1 LAVNRWS
8 AVRSRLPRL
17 DPLVADGLLA
27 LVAAGL
33 SLAQMQGYP
42 SPRDRST
49 LNIALVLLQTLPLVF
64 RRRAPFTVF
73 AVAATALGV
82 QGSLQL
88 GGPLFAFLAVNLALY
103 SLAAYGDR
111 RLARLGV
118 AVWAVLLTVRLGY
131 EIVTTWPQVA
141 IAGVYDVVDDYVL
154 LAAAWTLGEGVR
166 QRRVHAAELE
176 DRAARL
182 EREREEK
189 ARQAAAQERL
199 RIARELHDVVAHS
212 LSVIGVQ
219 AGAARLV
226 LDTGPDPDPT
236 RVREAV
242 AAIEA
247 TANRAMAEM
256 RRALGILRDPERSG
270 AGVALAPLP
279 GLGQL
284 PALRDQLRSAG
295 LPVELTVAGI
305 PRPLATSVDL
315 SLYRIVQEA
324 LTNALKHA
332 RATRAEVMVGYGRH
346 DITVEVT
353 DDGRGPPP
361 SAAPPPSPGAGTI
374 GMRERVALF
383 GGELQV
389 GPRAEGGYA
398 VRVCLPVPAEEP

>member
-1 LAVNRWS
+1 LAVDRWI
-8 AVRSRLPRL
+8 AVRSRLPRV

-33 SLAQMQGYP
+33 SLAQMRGYP
-42 SPRDRST
+42 SPRDRGT
-49 LNIALVLLQTLPLVF
+49 LNVALVLLQTLPLVF

-73 AVAATALGV
+73 AVAAASLGV
-82 QGSLQL
+82 QGSLGL
-88 GGPLFAFLAVNLALY
+88 RGPLFAFLAVNLALY

-111 RLARLGV
+111 RLAIRGV
-118 AVWAVLLTVRLGY
+118 AVWALLLTIRLVHFV
-131 EIVTTWPQVA
+131 VTRWPQVT
-141 IAGVYDVVDDYVL
+141 ISGLYDVVDDYVL

-166 QRRVHAAELE
+166 QRRLHAAELE

-189 ARQAAAQERL
+189 ARQAVIQERL

-226 LDTGPDPDPT
+226 LDADPHPT
-236 RVREAV
+236 RAREAV

-247 TANRAMAEM
+247 TANQAMAEM
-256 RRALGILRDPERSG
+256 RRALGILRDTEPSG
-270 AGVALAPLP
+270 AVLAPLP

-284 PALRDQLRSAG
+284 TSLLDQLRSAG
-295 LPVELTVAGI
+295 LPVDLTVEGT
-305 PRPLATSVDL
+305 PRPLAASIDL

-332 RATRAEVMVGYGRH
+332 RAAHAQVVVCYRASDLM
-346 DITVEVT
+346 VEVS
-353 DDGRGPPP
+353 DDGRGASS
-361 SAAPPPSPGAGTI
+361 SAERLEGAGTI

-389 GPRAEGGYA
+389 GPRPQGGYA
-398 VRVCLPVPAEEP
+398 VRVRLPTSAEEP

>member
-1 LAVNRWS
+1 LAVDRWN
-8 AVRSRLPRL
+8 ALRSRLPRP

-33 SLAQMQGYP
+33 ALAELQSFP
-42 SPRDRST
+42 SPQDRSP
-49 LNIALVLLQTLPLVF
+49 LNITLVLLQTLPLAF

-73 AVAATALGV
+73 AIAAVALAV
-82 QGSLQL
+82 QGSLEL
-88 GGPLFAFLAVNLALY
+88 RGPLFAFLAFNLAVY
-103 SLAAYGDR
+103 SLAAYGER
-111 RLARLGV
+111 RLAVRGV
-118 AVWAVLLTVRLGY
+118 AVWACLLTVRLGY
-131 EIVTTWPQVA
+131 LLVTRWPQVT
-141 IAGVYDVVDDYVL
+141 ITGLRDVVDDYVL

-166 QRRVHAAELE
+166 QRRLHAAELE

-189 ARQAAAQERL
+189 ARQAATQERL

-226 LDTGPDPDPT
+226 LDSEPNPT
-236 RVREAV
+236 RAREAV

-247 TANRAMAEM
+247 TANQAMTEM
-256 RRALGILRDPERSG
+256 RRALGILRDTERS
-270 AGVALAPLP
+270 GVALAPLP

-284 PALRDQLRSAG
+284 SALLDQLRSAG
-295 LPVELTVAGI
+295 LPVDLTVTGE
-305 PRPLATSVDL
+305 PRPVATSIDL

-324 LTNALKHA
+324 LTNTLKHA
-332 RATRAEVMVGYGRH
+332 AAAHAEVVVCYGTY

-353 DDGRGPPP
+353 DDGRGASP
-361 SAAPPPSPGAGTI
+361 SAARSQGAGTI

-383 GGELQV
+383 DGELQV
-389 GPRAEGGYA
+389 GARPQGGYA
-398 VRVCLPVPAEEP
+398 VRVRLPTSAEEP

>member
-1 LAVNRWS
+1 LAVDRWS

-33 SLAQMQGYP
+33 SLAQLQGFP
-42 SPRDRST
+42 SPRSRGA
-49 LNIALVLLQTLPLVF
+49 LNVALVLLQTLPLVF

-73 AVAATALGV
+73 AVAAAAAAV
-82 QGSLQL
+82 QGTLQL
-88 GGPLFAFLAVNLALY
+88 RGPLFAFLALNLALY
-103 SLAAYGDR
+103 SLAAYGDH
-111 RLARLGV
+111 RLAVRAV
-118 AVWAVLLTVRLGY
+118 AVWACLLTVRLGY
-131 EIVTTWPQVA
+131 LIATSWPQVT
-141 IAGVYDVVDDYVL
+141 ISGLSDVVDDYVL

-189 ARQAAAQERL
+189 ARQAVIQERL

-226 LDTGPDPDPT
+226 LDADPDPT
-236 RVREAV
+236 GVREAV

-247 TANRAMAEM
+247 TANQAMAEM
-256 RRALGILRDPERSG
+256 RRALGILRATEPS
-270 AGVALAPLP
+270 GVALAPLP

-295 LPVELTVAGI
+295 LSVDLTVTGE
-305 PRPLATSVDL
+305 PRPVATSIDL

-332 RATRAEVMVGYGRH
+332 RATRAEVVVGYGAH

-361 SAAPPPSPGAGTI
+361 SAARSQGAGTI

-383 GGELQV
+383 SGELQV
-389 GPRAEGGYA
+389 GPRAQGGYA
-398 VRVCLPVPAEEP
+398 VRVCLPIPAEEP

>member
-1 LAVNRWS
+1 LAVDRWS

-33 SLAQMQGYP
+33 SLAQLQGFP
-42 SPRDRST
+42 SPRSRGA
-49 LNIALVLLQTLPLVF
+49 LNVALVLLQTLPLVF

-73 AVAATALGV
+73 VVAAAAAAV
-82 QGSLQL
+82 QGTLQL
-88 GGPLFAFLAVNLALY
+88 RGPLFAFLALNLALY
-103 SLAAYGDR
+103 SLAAYGDH
-111 RLARLGV
+111 RLAVRAV
-118 AVWAVLLTVRLGY
+118 AVWVCLLTVRLGY
-131 EIVTTWPQVA
+131 LIATSWPQVT
-141 IAGVYDVVDDYVL
+141 ISGLSDVVDDYVL

-166 QRRVHAAELE
+166 QRRLHAAELE

-189 ARQAAAQERL
+189 ARQAVIQERL

-226 LDTGPDPDPT
+226 LDADPDPT

-247 TANRAMAEM
+247 TANHAMAEM
-256 RRALGILRDPERSG
+256 RRALGILRATEPS
-270 AGVALAPLP
+270 GVALAPLP

-284 PALRDQLRSAG
+284 PALLDQLRSAG
-295 LPVELTVAGI
+295 LPVDLTVTGE
-305 PRPLATSVDL
+305 PRPVATSIDL

-332 RATRAEVMVGYGRH
+332 RATRAEVVVGYGARA
-346 DITVEVT
+346 ITVEVT
-353 DDGRGPPP
+353 DDGWGPPP
-361 SAAPPPSPGAGTI
+361 SAARSQGAGTI

-389 GPRAEGGYA
+389 GPRAQGGYA
-398 VRVCLPVPAEEP
+398 VCVCLPIPAEEP

>member
-1 LAVNRWS
+1 LAVDRWS

-17 DPLVADGLLA
+17 NPLVADGLLA

-33 SLAQMQGYP
+33 SLAQLQGFP
-42 SPRDRST
+42 SPRSRGA
-49 LNIALVLLQTLPLVF
+49 LNVALVLLQTLPLVF

-73 AVAATALGV
+73 VVAAAAAAV
-82 QGSLQL
+82 QGTLQL
-88 GGPLFAFLAVNLALY
+88 RGPLFAFLALNLALY
-103 SLAAYGDR
+103 SLAAYGDH
-111 RLARLGV
+111 RLAVRAV
-118 AVWAVLLTVRLGY
+118 AVWACLLTVRLGY
-131 EIVTTWPQVA
+131 LIATSWPQVT
-141 IAGVYDVVDDYVL
+141 ISGLSDVVDDYVL

-189 ARQAAAQERL
+189 ARQAVIQERL

-212 LSVIGVQ
+212 LSVIGIQ

-226 LDTGPDPDPT
+226 LDADPDPT

-247 TANRAMAEM
+247 TANQAMAEM
-256 RRALGILRDPERSG
+256 RRALGILRATEPS
-270 AGVALAPLP
+270 GVALAPLP

-284 PALRDQLRSAG
+284 PALRDQLRLAG
-295 LPVELTVAGI
+295 LPVDLTVTGE
-305 PRPLATSVDL
+305 PRPVATSIDL

-332 RATRAEVMVGYGRH
+332 RATRAEVVVGYGAH

-361 SAAPPPSPGAGTI
+361 SAARSQGAGTI

-383 GGELQV
+383 SGELQV
-389 GPRAEGGYA
+389 GPRAQGGYA
-398 VRVCLPVPAEEP
+398 VRVCLPIPAEEP

>member
-1 LAVNRWS
+1 M
-8 AVRSRLPRL
+8 
-17 DPLVADGLLA
+17 ADGLLA

-33 SLAQMQGYP
+33 SLAQLQGFP
-42 SPRDRST
+42 SPRSRGA
-49 LNIALVLLQTLPLVF
+49 LNVALVLLQTLPLVF

-73 AVAATALGV
+73 VVAAAAAAV
-82 QGSLQL
+82 QGTLQL
-88 GGPLFAFLAVNLALY
+88 RGPLFAFLALNLALY
-103 SLAAYGDR
+103 SLAAYGDH
-111 RLARLGV
+111 RLAVRAV
-118 AVWAVLLTVRLGY
+118 AVWACLLTVRLGY
-131 EIVTTWPQVA
+131 LIATSWPQVT
-141 IAGVYDVVDDYVL
+141 ISGLSDVVDDYVL

-189 ARQAAAQERL
+189 ARQAVIQERL

-226 LDTGPDPDPT
+226 LDADPDPT
-236 RVREAV
+236 GVREAV

-247 TANRAMAEM
+247 TANQAMAEM
-256 RRALGILRDPERSG
+256 RRALGILRATEPS
-270 AGVALAPLP
+270 GVALAPLP

-295 LPVELTVAGI
+295 LSVDLTVTGE
-305 PRPLATSVDL
+305 PRPVATSIDL

-332 RATRAEVMVGYGRH
+332 RATRAEVVVGYGAH
-346 DITVEVT
+346 DITVEVS

-361 SAAPPPSPGAGTI
+361 SAARSQGAGTI

-383 GGELQV
+383 SGELQV
-389 GPRAEGGYA
+389 GPRAQGGYA
-398 VRVCLPVPAEEP
+398 VRVCLPIPAEEP

>member
-1 LAVNRWS
+1 LAVDRWS

-17 DPLVADGLLA
+17 NPLVADGLLA

-33 SLAQMQGYP
+33 SLAQLQGFP
-42 SPRDRST
+42 SPRSRGA
-49 LNIALVLLQTLPLVF
+49 LNVALVLLQTLPLVF

-73 AVAATALGV
+73 AVAAAAAAV
-82 QGSLQL
+82 QGTLQL
-88 GGPLFAFLAVNLALY
+88 RGPLFAFLALNLALY
-103 SLAAYGDR
+103 SLAAYGDH
-111 RLARLGV
+111 RLAVRAV
-118 AVWAVLLTVRLGY
+118 AVWACLLTVRLGY
-131 EIVTTWPQVA
+131 LIATSWPQVT
-141 IAGVYDVVDDYVL
+141 ISGLSDVVDDYVL

-189 ARQAAAQERL
+189 ARQAVIQERL

-226 LDTGPDPDPT
+226 LDADPDPT
-236 RVREAV
+236 GVREAV

-247 TANRAMAEM
+247 TANQAMAEM
-256 RRALGILRDPERSG
+256 RRALGILRATEPS
-270 AGVALAPLP
+270 GVALAPLP

-295 LPVELTVAGI
+295 LSVDLTVTGE
-305 PRPLATSVDL
+305 PRPVATSIDL

-332 RATRAEVMVGYGRH
+332 RATRAEVVVGYGAH

-361 SAAPPPSPGAGTI
+361 SAARSQGAGTI

-383 GGELQV
+383 SGELQV
-389 GPRAEGGYA
+389 GPRAQGGYA
-398 VRVCLPVPAEEP
+398 VRVCLPIPAEEDPS

>member
-1 LAVNRWS
+1 LAVDRWS

-27 LVAAGL
+27 LVAAGF
-33 SLAQMQGYP
+33 SLAQLQGFA

-49 LNIALVLLQTLPLVF
+49 LNVALVLLQTLPLVF

-73 AVAATALGV
+73 AIAAASAAV

-88 GGPLFAFLAVNLALY
+88 RSPLFAFLALNLALY
-103 SLAAYGDR
+103 SLAAYGDH
-111 RLARLGV
+111 RLAVRAV
-118 AVWAVLLTVRLGY
+118 AVWASLLTARLGY
-131 EIVTTWPQVA
+131 LIATTWPQVT
-141 IAGVYDVVDDYVL
+141 ISRLYDLVDDYVL

-166 QRRVHAAELE
+166 QRREHAVELE

-189 ARQAAAQERL
+189 ARQAATQERL

-226 LDTGPDPDPT
+226 LDADPHPT
-236 RVREAV
+236 RAREAV

-247 TANRAMAEM
+247 TANQAMTEM
-256 RRALGILRDPERSG
+256 RRALGILRATDGSG
-270 AGVALAPLP
+270 AALAPLP

-284 PALRDQLRSAG
+284 PALLEQLRSAG
-295 LPVELTVAGI
+295 LPVELTVAGA
-305 PRPLATSVDL
+305 PQPVATSIDL

-332 RATRAEVMVGYGRH
+332 KASRAEVVVCYTAR

-353 DDGRGPPP
+353 DNGPGTSP
-361 SAAPPPSPGAGTI
+361 SAARSQGAGTI

-389 GPRAEGGYA
+389 GPRAQGGYA
-398 VRVCLPVPAEEP
+398 VRVRLPIPAEAP

>member
-1 LAVNRWS
+1 LAVDRWS
-8 AVRSRLPRL
+8 VVRSRLPRL
-17 DPLVADGLLA
+17 DPLLADGLLA

-73 AVAATALGV
+73 AVAAAAVGV
-82 QGSLQL
+82 QGAL
-88 GGPLFAFLAVNLALY
+88 GLRGPLFAFLALNLALY
-103 SLAAYGDR
+103 SLAAYGDH
-111 RLARLGV
+111 RLAVRAV
-118 AVWAVLLTVRLGY
+118 AVWACLLTVRLGY
-131 EIVTTWPQVA
+131 LIAARWPQVT
-141 IAGVYDVVDDYVL
+141 ISGLYDVVDDYVL

-166 QRRVHAAELE
+166 QRRLHAAELE
-176 DRAARL
+176 DRADRL

-189 ARQAAAQERL
+189 ARQAATQERL

-226 LDTGPDPDPT
+226 LDADPHPT
-236 RVREAV
+236 RAREAV

-247 TANRAMAEM
+247 TANQAMAEM
-256 RRALGILRDPERSG
+256 RRALGILRATEPS
-270 AGVALAPLP
+270 GVALAPLP
-279 GLGQL
+279 GLRQL
-284 PALRDQLRSAG
+284 PALLDQIRAAG
-295 LPVELTVAGI
+295 LPVGLTVQGT
-305 PRPLATSVDL
+305 PQPLATSIDL

-332 RATRAEVMVGYGRH
+332 RASHAEVVVCYQAH

-353 DDGRGPPP
+353 DDGPGTSP
-361 SAAPPPSPGAGTI
+361 SAVRPEGAGTI

-389 GPRAEGGYA
+389 GPRPQGGYA
-398 VRVCLPVPAEEP
+398 VRVCLPIPAQEP

>member
-1 LAVNRWS
+1 LAVDRWS

-17 DPLVADGLLA
+17 NPLVADGLLA

-33 SLAQMQGYP
+33 SLAQLQGFP
-42 SPRDRST
+42 SPRSRGA
-49 LNIALVLLQTLPLVF
+49 LNVALVLLQTLPLVF

-73 AVAATALGV
+73 VVAAAAAAV
-82 QGSLQL
+82 QGTLQL
-88 GGPLFAFLAVNLALY
+88 RGPLFAFLALNLALY
-103 SLAAYGDR
+103 SLAAYGDH
-111 RLARLGV
+111 RLAVRAV
-118 AVWAVLLTVRLGY
+118 AVWACLLTVRLGY
-131 EIVTTWPQVA
+131 LIATSWPQVT
-141 IAGVYDVVDDYVL
+141 ISGLSDVVDDYVL

-189 ARQAAAQERL
+189 ARQAVIQERL

-226 LDTGPDPDPT
+226 LDADPDPT
-236 RVREAV
+236 GVREAV

-247 TANRAMAEM
+247 TANQAMAEM
-256 RRALGILRDPERSG
+256 RRALGILRATEPS
-270 AGVALAPLP
+270 GVALAPLP

-295 LPVELTVAGI
+295 LSVDLTVTGE
-305 PRPLATSVDL
+305 PRPVATSIDL

-332 RATRAEVMVGYGRH
+332 KAARAEVVVGYGAR

-353 DDGRGPPP
+353 DDGWGPPP
-361 SAAPPPSPGAGTI
+361 SAARSQGAGTI

-383 GGELQV
+383 SGELQV
-389 GPRAEGGYA
+389 GPRAQGGYA
-398 VRVCLPVPAEEP
+398 VRVCLPIPAEEP

>member
-1 LAVNRWS
+1 LAVDRWS
-8 AVRSRLPRL
+8 TVRSRLPRL

-33 SLAQMQGYP
+33 SLAQLQAFP
-42 SPRDRST
+42 SPRSRST

-73 AVAATALGV
+73 AVAAAAAAV
-82 QGSLQL
+82 QGTLEL
-88 GGPLFAFLAVNLALY
+88 RGPLFAFLALNLALY

-111 RLARLGV
+111 RLAIRGA
-118 AVWAVLLTVRLGY
+118 AVWALLLTVRLGY
-131 EIVTTWPQVA
+131 LLATTWPQVA
-141 IAGVYDVVDDYVL
+141 ITEVYDVVDDYVL

-182 EREREEK
+182 ERERDQK
-189 ARQAAAQERL
+189 SRQAATQERL

-226 LDTGPDPDPT
+226 LDTDPDP
-236 RVREAV
+236 RRAREAV

-247 TANRAMAEM
+247 TANQAMAEM
-256 RRALGILRDPERSG
+256 RRALGILRDTERS
-270 AGVALAPLP
+270 GVALAPLP

-284 PALRDQLRSAG
+284 PALLDQLRTAG
-295 LPVELTVAGI
+295 LPVDLTVEGT
-305 PRPLATSVDL
+305 PRPLASSIDL

-332 RATRAEVMVGYGRH
+332 SATRAEVVVCYEPH

-353 DDGRGPPP
+353 DDGQGPPP
-361 SAAPPPSPGAGTI
+361 STARTQGAGTI
-374 GMRERVALF
+374 GMQERVALF

-389 GPRAEGGYA
+389 GPRPQGGYA
-398 VRVCLPVPAEEP
+398 VHVCLPTPAEGP

>member
-1 LAVNRWS
+1 LAVDRWSWS

-27 LVAAGL
+27 LLAAGL
-33 SLAQMQGYP
+33 SLAELQSFP
-42 SPRDRST
+42 SPRDRSPI
-49 LNIALVLLQTLPLVF
+49 NIMFVLLQTLPLVV
-64 RRRAPFTVF
+64 RRRAPFPVF
-73 AVAATALGV
+73 AIAAAALAV

-88 GGPLFAFLAVNLALY
+88 RSPLFAFLAFNLAVY
-103 SLAAYGDR
+103 SLAAYGER
-111 RLARLGV
+111 RLAVTGV
-118 AVWAVLLTVRLGY
+118 AVWACLLTVRLGY
-131 EIVTTWPQVA
+131 LIATRSPHVTIT
-141 IAGVYDVVDDYVL
+141 GLRDVVDDYVL

-166 QRRVHAAELE
+166 QRRTHAAELE

-182 EREREEK
+182 EREREAK
-189 ARQAAAQERL
+189 ARQAAVQERL

-226 LDTGPDPDPT
+226 LDSAATPG
-236 RVREAV
+236 RARAAV

-256 RRALGILRDPERSG
+256 RRALGILRDTER

-284 PALRDQLRSAG
+284 PALLDQLRAAG
-295 LPVELTVAGI
+295 LPVDLTVQGT
-305 PRPLATSVDL
+305 PRPVAQSVDL

-324 LTNALKHA
+324 LTNALRHA
-332 RATRAEVMVGYGRH
+332 SASRAHVAVGYGGGA
-346 DITVEVT
+346 ITVEVS

-361 SAAPPPSPGAGTI
+361 AAARSQGAGTV

-389 GPRAEGGYA
+389 GARPQGGYA

>member
-1 LAVNRWS
+1 LAVDRWS

-17 DPLVADGLLA
+17 DPLVTDGLLA

-33 SLAQMQGYP
+33 SLAQLQSFP
-42 SPRDRST
+42 IPRDRSP
-49 LNIALVLLQTLPLVF
+49 LNVALVLLQTLPLVF

-73 AVAATALGV
+73 AVVAASAGV
-82 QGSLQL
+82 QGIL
-88 GGPLFAFLAVNLALY
+88 GLRGPLFAFLALNFALY

-111 RLARLGV
+111 RLAMGGA
-118 AVWAVLLTVRLGY
+118 AVWASLLTVRLGY
-131 EIVTTWPQVA
+131 VIVTRWPQVT
-141 IAGVYDVVDDYVL
+141 ISRLYDVVDDYVL

-166 QRRVHAAELE
+166 QRRMHAAELE

-182 EREREEK
+182 ERERDQK
-189 ARQAAAQERL
+189 AKQAAIQERL

-226 LDTGPDPDPT
+226 LDADPHPT

-247 TANRAMAEM
+247 TANHAMAEM
-256 RRALGILRDPERSG
+256 RRALGILRATDGSG
-270 AGVALAPLP
+270 AALAPLP

-284 PALRDQLRSAG
+284 PALLDQLRSAG
-295 LPVELTVAGI
+295 LPVGLTVTGER
-305 PRPLATSVDL
+305 RPVATSIDL

-332 RATRAEVMVGYGRH
+332 RATRAEVVVGYGAH

-353 DDGRGPPP
+353 DDGRGPSP
-361 SAAPPPSPGAGTI
+361 SAEHSDGAGTI

-389 GPRAEGGYA
+389 GPRPRGGYA
-398 VRVCLPVPAEEP
+398 VRVCLPIPAEQP

>member
-1 LAVNRWS
+1 LAVDRWS

-33 SLAQMQGYP
+33 SLAQLQGFP
-42 SPRDRST
+42 SPRSRGT
-49 LNIALVLLQTLPLVF
+49 LNVALVLLQTLPLVF

-73 AVAATALGV
+73 AVAAAAAAV
-82 QGSLQL
+82 QGTLHL
-88 GGPLFAFLAVNLALY
+88 RGPLFAFLALNLALY

-111 RLARLGV
+111 RLAIRTA
-118 AVWAVLLTVRLGY
+118 AVWALLLTVRLGY
-131 EIVTTWPQVA
+131 LIATSWPQVT
-141 IAGVYDVVDDYVL
+141 ISGLSDVVDDYVL

-166 QRRVHAAELE
+166 QRRAHAAELE

-189 ARQAAAQERL
+189 ARQAATQERL

-226 LDTGPDPDPT
+226 LDADPHPT
-236 RVREAV
+236 RAREAV

-247 TANRAMAEM
+247 TANQAMAEM
-256 RRALGILRDPERSG
+256 RRALGILRATEPS
-270 AGVALAPLP
+270 GVALAPLP
-279 GLGQL
+279 GLDQL
-284 PALRDQLRSAG
+284 PSLLDQIRAAG
-295 LPVELTVAGI
+295 LPVALTVEGT
-305 PRPLATSVDL
+305 PRPLATSTDL

-332 RATRAEVMVGYGRH
+332 KAARAEVVVGYGAH

-361 SAAPPPSPGAGTI
+361 STARSQGAGTI

-383 GGELQV
+383 GGELRV
-389 GPRAEGGYA
+389 GPRPQGGYT
-398 VRVCLPVPAEEP
+398 VRVCLPVSAEAP

>member
-1 LAVNRWS
+1 LAVDRWS

-17 DPLVADGLLA
+17 EPLVADGLLA

-33 SLAQMQGYP
+33 SLAQLQSFP
-42 SPRDRST
+42 SPRSRGT
-49 LNIALVLLQTLPLVF
+49 LNVALVLLQTLPLVF

-73 AVAATALGV
+73 AIAAAATAV
-82 QGSLQL
+82 QGTLHL
-88 GGPLFAFLAVNLALY
+88 RGPLFAFLALNLALY

-111 RLARLGV
+111 RLAILGG
-118 AVWAVLLTVRLGY
+118 AVWALLLTVRLVQL
-131 EIVTTWPQVA
+131 IVTTWPHVA
-141 IAGVYDVVDDYVL
+141 ITRLYDVVDDYVL

-166 QRRVHAAELE
+166 QRRLHAAELE

-182 EREREEK
+182 ERERDEK
-189 ARQAAAQERL
+189 ARQAAIQERL

-226 LDTGPDPDPT
+226 LDADPHPT
-236 RVREAV
+236 RAREAV

-247 TANRAMAEM
+247 TANRAIAEM
-256 RRALGILRDPERSG
+256 RRALGILRDTEPSG
-270 AGVALAPLP
+270 AALAPLP
-279 GLGQL
+279 GLHQL
-284 PALRDQLRSAG
+284 PSLLDQLRTAG
-295 LPVELTVAGI
+295 FPVDLTVAGT
-305 PRPLATSVDL
+305 PRPLATSIDL

-332 RATRAEVMVGYGRH
+332 SATRAKVEVGYGAH

-353 DDGRGPPP
+353 DDGRGAAP
-361 SAAPPPSPGAGTI
+361 SAGRAQGAGTI

-389 GPRAEGGYA
+389 GPRPRGGYA
-398 VRVCLPVPAEEP
+398 VRVCLPTPAEEP

>member
-1 LAVNRWS
+1 LAVDRWS
-8 AVRSRLPRL
+8 AVRCRLPRL
-17 DPLVADGLLA
+17 DPLLADGLLA

-33 SLAQMQGYP
+33 SLAQLQGFP
-42 SPRDRST
+42 SPRDRGA
-49 LNIALVLLQTLPLVF
+49 LNVALVLLQTLPLVF
-64 RRRAPFTVF
+64 RRRAPFPVF
-73 AVAATALGV
+73 AVVAAATAV
-82 QGSLQL
+82 QGTLQL
-88 GGPLFAFLAVNLALY
+88 RGPLFAFLALNLAVY
-103 SLAAYGDR
+103 SLAVYGDH
-111 RLARLGV
+111 RLAVRTV
-118 AVWAVLLTVRLGY
+118 AVWACLLTVRLGY
-131 EIVTTWPQVA
+131 LIATSWPQVA
-141 IAGVYDVVDDYVL
+141 ISGLSDVVDDYVL

-189 ARQAAAQERL
+189 ARQAATQERL

-212 LSVIGVQ
+212 LSVIGIQ

-226 LDTGPDPDPT
+226 LDADPHPT
-236 RVREAV
+236 RAREAV

-247 TANRAMAEM
+247 TANHAMAEM
-256 RRALGILRDPERSG
+256 RRALGILRATEPS
-270 AGVALAPLP
+270 GVALAPLP

-284 PALRDQLRSAG
+284 PALLDQLRSAG
-295 LPVELTVAGI
+295 LPVDLTVTGE
-305 PRPLATSVDL
+305 PRPVATSIDL

-332 RATRAEVMVGYGRH
+332 RATRAEVMVGYGAH

-361 SAAPPPSPGAGTI
+361 SAARSQGAGTI

-389 GPRAEGGYA
+389 GPRAQGGYA
-398 VRVCLPVPAEEP
+398 VRVCLPIPAEAP

>member
-1 LAVNRWS
+1 MDRWS

-17 DPLVADGLLA
+17 DPLLADGLLA

-33 SLAQMQGYP
+33 SLAQLQGFP
-42 SPRDRST
+42 SPRSRGA

-64 RRRAPFTVF
+64 RRRAPFPVF
-73 AVAATALGV
+73 AVAAAATAV
-82 QGSLQL
+82 QGTLQL
-88 GGPLFAFLAVNLALY
+88 RGPLFTFLALNLALY

-111 RLARLGV
+111 RLAVRAV
-118 AVWAVLLTVRLGY
+118 AVWAILLTVRFGY
-131 EIVTTWPQVA
+131 LIVTRWPQVA
-141 IAGVYDVVDDYVL
+141 ITEVYDVVDDYVL

-189 ARQAAAQERL
+189 ARQAVIQERL

-226 LDTGPDPDPT
+226 LDADPHPT

-247 TANRAMAEM
+247 TANQAMAEM
-256 RRALGILRDPERSG
+256 RRALGILRATDGSG
-270 AGVALAPLP
+270 AALAPLP

-284 PALRDQLRSAG
+284 PALLDQLRSAG
-295 LPVELTVAGI
+295 LPVDLTVTGE
-305 PRPLATSVDL
+305 PRPVATSIDL

-332 RATRAEVMVGYGRH
+332 RATRAEVVVGYGAH

-361 SAAPPPSPGAGTI
+361 SVARSQGAGTI

-389 GPRAEGGYA
+389 GPRAQGGYA
-398 VRVCLPVPAEEP
+398 VRVCLPIPAEAP

>member
-1 LAVNRWS
+1 LAVDRWI

-27 LVAAGL
+27 LVATGL
-33 SLAQMQGYP
+33 SLAQMQGYS

-49 LNIALVLLQTLPLVF
+49 LNIAFVLLQTLPLVF

-73 AVAATALGV
+73 AIAAASLGV
-82 QGSLQL
+82 QGTL
-88 GGPLFAFLAVNLALY
+88 GFRGPLFAFLAVNLALY
-103 SLAAYGDR
+103 SLAAYGAR
-111 RLARLGV
+111 RLAILGV
-118 AVWAVLLTVRLGY
+118 AVWAVLLTVRLAY
-131 EIVTTWPQVA
+131 LVATRWPQVA
-141 IAGVYDVVDDYVL
+141 ISGLYDVVDDYVL

-166 QRRVHAAELE
+166 QRRLHAAELE

-189 ARQAAAQERL
+189 ARQAATQERL

-226 LDTGPDPDPT
+226 LDADPNPSQA
-236 RVREAV
+236 REAV

-256 RRALGILRDPERSG
+256 RRALGILRDTEPSG
-270 AGVALAPLP
+270 AALAPLP
-279 GLGQL
+279 GLRQL
-284 PALRDQLRSAG
+284 PSLLDQLRSAG
-295 LPVELTVAGI
+295 LPVALTVAGT
-305 PRPLATSVDL
+305 PRPLAASIDL

-332 RATRAEVMVGYGRH
+332 RAARAEVVVCHGAH

-353 DDGRGPPP
+353 DDGRGASP
-361 SAAPPPSPGAGTI
+361 SSERSQGAGTI

-389 GPRAEGGYA
+389 GPRPQGGYA
-398 VRVCLPVPAEEP
+398 VRVRLPTPAEEP